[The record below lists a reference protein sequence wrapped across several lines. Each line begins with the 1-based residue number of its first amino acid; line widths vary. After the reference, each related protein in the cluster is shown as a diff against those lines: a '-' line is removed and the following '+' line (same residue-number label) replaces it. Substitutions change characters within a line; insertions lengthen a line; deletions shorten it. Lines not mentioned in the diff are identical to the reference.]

1 MRAIA
6 LLGSPRKGGNS
17 DLLAEAVLRGAE
29 GAGAVGEKVYL
40 DDYTIRPIGEVC
52 DNSRQRDDPR
62 ADDDFPGVL
71 DKFLEADLVVLATPV
86 YWAGVS
92 AQLKCFIDRLSS
104 YFNRDPYAQRLRGK
118 GYVVVTTFGRQD
130 PAHGQ
135 WVTEP
140 LKLCVEFLR
149 GRYLGDLCVSVY
161 EKGKVAESP
170 DSLQAAHDLGH
181 RAVQTLMGDVARAS
195 RP

>member
-6 LLGSPRKGGNS
+6 LLGSPRKRGNS

-52 DNSRQRDDPR
+52 DTSRQRDDPR

-71 DKFLEADLVVLATPV
+71 SRFLEADLVVLATPV

-92 AQLKCFIDRLSS
+92 AQLKCPSTRRERSQKPPTPCKPPTTS
-104 YFNRDPYAQRLRGK
+104 ASKLR
-118 GYVVVTTFGRQD
+118 R
-130 PAHGQ
+130 
-135 WVTEP
+135 
-140 LKLCVEFLR
+140 R
-149 GRYLGDLCVSVY
+149 
-161 EKGKVAESP
+161 
-170 DSLQAAHDLGH
+170 
-181 RAVQTLMGDVARAS
+181 
-195 RP
+195 